1 MLDYTASAE
10 QMGKN
15 AGDDLRE
22 GKPTL
27 PLLHLLEH
35 GTTEQREL
43 ARDAIVQGGTEHFD
57 AVFSAI
63 HASGAL
69 EVTFAAARHEA
80 EAAERAAM
88 QFPDSPLKNTLIELC
103 AFSLQRQS

>member
-1 MLDYTASAE
+1 
-10 QMGKN
+10 MGKN

-35 GTTEQREL
+35 GTPEQRAL
-43 ARDAIVQGGTEHFD
+43 AREAIVHGGTGHFD

-69 EVTFAAARHEA
+69 DVTFEAARREA
-80 EAAERAAM
+80 EAAETAAQ
-88 QFPDSPLKNTLIELC
+88 QFPQSDWKDTLVALC